1 MLVISKILCYCFI
14 VQMNHLDNA
23 WNIYVSLP
31 IGFLLKG
38 INVRFGQDIGANIEK
53 VSAKI

>member
-1 MLVISKILCYCFI
+1 
-14 VQMNHLDNA
+14 MNHLDNA

-38 INVRFGQDIGANIEK
+38 INERFGQDIGVNIK
-53 VSAKI
+53 KIFAKI